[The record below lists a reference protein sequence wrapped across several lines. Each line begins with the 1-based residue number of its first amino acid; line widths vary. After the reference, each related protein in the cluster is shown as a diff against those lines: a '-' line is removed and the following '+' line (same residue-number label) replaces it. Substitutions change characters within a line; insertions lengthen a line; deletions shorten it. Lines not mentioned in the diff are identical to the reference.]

1 MSTIKKKAV
10 VLLSGGI
17 DSTTCLAIAVKR
29 YGADQVLALTAY
41 YGQKHKREL
50 EAADRVAASYKVA
63 LMQANL
69 SKVYQL
75 SDCPLLMTSHQKI
88 KHESY
93 ADQLKELGGE
103 GTVDTYVPFR
113 NGLLLSYAA
122 AIAVSTGAEAIY
134 YGAHA
139 DDAAGRAYPDCTPEF
154 AEAMDNAIYEGSGQL
169 CHLHAPLLNLN
180 KAGVVKKGLEL
191 HAPYSLTWSCYEGGE
206 KPCGTCGTCR
216 DRAAAFAANG
226 VPDPAL
232 MMKEGR

>member
-1 MSTIKKKAV
+1 MEKKAV

-17 DSTTCLAIAVKR
+17 DSTTCLAIAVKH
-29 YGADQVLALTAY
+29 YGADDVLALTAY
-41 YGQKHKREL
+41 YGQKHMREL
-50 EAADRVAASYKVA
+50 EAADNVAKFYGVEHI
-63 LMQANL
+63 QANL
-69 SKVYQL
+69 SKVYRL

-122 AIAVSTGAEAIY
+122 AIAVSVGAEAIY

-154 AEAMDNAIYEGSGQL
+154 AEAMDNAIYEGSGRL
-169 CHLHAPLLNLN
+169 CQLHAPLLNLN
-180 KAGVVKKGLEL
+180 KAGVVKKGLAL
-191 HAPYSLTWSCYEGGE
+191 KAPYQLTWSCYEGGA

-226 VPDPAL
+226 VADPAL
-232 MMKEGR
+232 EKEGC